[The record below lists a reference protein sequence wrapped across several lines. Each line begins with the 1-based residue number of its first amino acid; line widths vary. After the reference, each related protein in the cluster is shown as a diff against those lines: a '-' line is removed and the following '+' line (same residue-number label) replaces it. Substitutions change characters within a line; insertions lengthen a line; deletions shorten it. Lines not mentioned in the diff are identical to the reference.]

1 MPPPFCSRLTNRSLA
16 HRRFRQSERAHSQ
29 NFLPL
34 GLPDARAE
42 NVLADP
48 GFDAPEGKPCAMT
61 RVNTLGER
69 EMEEHRYR
77 YDADGR
83 LRFIDIYDE
92 GTAFTKRVAFVW
104 APSSSSLFPKKLT
117 R

>member
-1 MPPPFCSRLTNRSLA
+1 
-16 HRRFRQSERAHSQ
+16 
-29 NFLPL
+29 
-34 GLPDARAE
+34 LPDARAE